1 MGGEER
7 KKTDGDRMDKIS
19 TIGFIGAGNMGGAII
34 RGLLSRGAVRSGD
47 VTVADSRAEALDA
60 LRDDFPGIRT
70 VTDNVEAAKASIL
83 VLAVKPGSYESV
95 IAGIRDEVSAETIV
109 VTIAAG
115 VTLAAASGWFGGRDK
130 IVRTMP
136 NTPAMVLEG
145 MTALCPGAGVDE
157 KELARVKA
165 VFDAVGK
172 TVVIPEKLM
181 DAYTSLAGSS
191 PAWVFMFL
199 EALAD
204 GAVRE
209 GIPRD
214 TAYAVAAQAVLGSAR
229 LAAESGVHPGELK
242 DRVCSPGGTTIEAVA
257 TLEEAGF
264 RSAIIR
270 AVADCT
276 TKARELGGK

>member
-1 MGGEER
+1 MAEA
-7 KKTDGDRMDKIS
+7 K
-19 TIGFIGAGNMGGAII
+19 TIGFIGAGNMGGAVI
-34 RGLLSRGAVRSGD
+34 RGLLSSGAQKAENLI
-47 VTVADSRAEALDA
+47 VADTREEILAT
-60 LRDDFPGIRT
+60 LRNEFSGIRT
-70 VTDNVEAAKASIL
+70 VSNNAEAVKASIL
-83 VLAVKPGSYESV
+83 ILAVKPQVYKTV
-95 IAGIRDEVSAETIV
+95 IDSIRSIIPEETIV
-109 VTIAAG
+109 VSIAAG
-115 VTLAAASGWFGGRDK
+115 ISLDALSGWFGGREK

-136 NTPAMVLEG
+136 NTPALVSEG
-145 MTALCPGAGVDE
+145 ITALCPGSGINEDE
-157 KELARVKA
+157 LTAVKA

-172 TVVIPEKLM
+172 TVVLPEKLM
-181 DAYTSLAGSS
+181 NAYTSLAGSS
-191 PAWVFMFL
+191 PAWVFLFL

-214 TAYAVAAQAVLGSAR
+214 TAYTVAAQAVLGSAK
-229 LAAESGVHPGELK
+229 LAVESGVHPGILK

-276 TKARELGGK
+276 AKAKELDGT

>member
-1 MGGEER
+1 MAG
-7 KKTDGDRMDKIS
+7 TT
-19 TIGFIGAGNMGGAII
+19 TIGFIGAGNMGGAVI
-34 RGLLSRGAVRSGD
+34 RGLLSGGAGKAEHII
-47 VTVADSRAEALDA
+47 VADPRTEALED
-60 LRDDFPGIRT
+60 LRKEFPGIRT
-70 VTDNVEAAKASIL
+70 SSDNREAAKASIL
-83 VLAVKPGSYESV
+83 ILAVKPQVYKTV
-95 IAGIRDEVSAETIV
+95 ITGIRNAVPDETIV
-109 VTIAAG
+109 VSIAAG
-115 VTLAAASGWFGGRDK
+115 IALEAVTGWFKGKNK
-130 IVRTMP
+130 IVRAMP
-136 NTPAMVLEG
+136 NTPALVLAG
-145 MTALCPGAGVDE
+145 MTALCPSPEVTEDE
-157 KELARVKA
+157 LTSVKTI
-165 VFDAVGK
+165 FDAVGK
-172 TVVIPEKLM
+172 TVVLPEKLM

-214 TAYAVAAQAVLGSAR
+214 TAYAVAAQAVLGSAK
-229 LAAESGVHPGELK
+229 LAAESALHPGILK

-276 TKARELGGK
+276 AKSRELGGK